1 MILTC
6 EACHTNYMVKPDA
19 IGPQGRQVRC
29 VKCGHEWLQMP
40 VSDDAT
46 VASVI
51 ANEVSPAPKAV
62 EPVPQ
67 GSALPVVKDI
77 QPAPLWLKLL
87 PFPLALCTL
96 AFYAIIDHSR
106 VIVHYPGL
114 TSVYEAIGL
123 EQDMGVVLSDVKL
136 VKLNVEK
143 NARPAYVL
151 QWKMRNDAEVDK
163 VLPSVEVSLL
173 DEQKDSVYDLQ
184 LTSPGTEIKP
194 GQSLEFKHRLTDM
207 DASYVRL
214 DIGSKIA
221 LMLH

>member
-29 VKCGHEWLQMP
+29 IKCGHEWLQMP
-40 VSDDAT
+40 VNEEPAA
-46 VASVI
+46 VAAPV
-51 ANEVSPAPKAV
+51 ADTPAAL

-67 GSALPVVKDI
+67 GSALPVVKEI
-77 QPAPLWLKLL
+77 RHAPLWLKLL

-96 AFYAIIDHSR
+96 AFYAIIDHAH
-106 VIVHYPGL
+106 VVKQFPELATFYD
-114 TSVYEAIGL
+114 AIGL
-123 EQDMGVVLSDVKL
+123 EQEHGVVLSDVKL

-143 NARPAYVL
+143 EARPAYVL
-151 QWKMRNDAEVDK
+151 QWKMRNDAEVEK

-173 DEQKDSVYDLQ
+173 DDQKESLYDLQ
-184 LTSPGTEIKP
+184 LTSPGSAIKP
-194 GQSLEFKHRLTDM
+194 GQSLEFKHRLTEM
-207 DASYVRL
+207 EAAYVRL
-214 DIGSKIA
+214 DIGSKLE